1 MVLIMVIKQNVY
13 SQKLWDIL
21 CKPIKFQKKCYC
33 LCLLVRHD
41 KFICWLDMINSHGFY
56 AWNNVKVVKDD
67 KIRNLF
73 LDTYTI

>member
-1 MVLIMVIKQNVY
+1 MVIKQNVY
-13 SQKLWDIL
+13 SQKLSDIL
-21 CKPIKFQKKCYC
+21 CKPIKFQKKYYC

-41 KFICWLDMINSHGFY
+41 KFVCWLDMINSRGFY
-56 AWNNVKVVKDD
+56 DGNNVKVVKDD